1 MNNKQSFEHSLLFTP
16 QGVRDVYGRECREQN
31 VIRGIIEQEM
41 RLYGFRDIHTPGF
54 EFFDIFNKERGTV
67 PSNEM
72 FKFFD
77 QYNNTIVLR
86 PDHTPQ
92 IARCVARYYE
102 NEDMQL
108 RLCYT
113 GSTFRNQRGYQ
124 GKLSE
129 TTQIGAEI
137 IGDASSD
144 ADGEMLTLMIE
155 CFKKCGLNEFQI
167 DVGHAGV
174 FHGLVREAGLNEDE
188 IARLRL
194 FIQNKNSHAV
204 EEMLKDREI
213 PGGVREVLVRMP
225 EIFADE
231 NSLQFVRERVN
242 DEGTLRAI
250 ERLDTLHDI
259 LEGFNMLDHVT
270 LDLGLLGQMDYYT
283 GVIFKAYTY
292 GTGEAIASGGRY
304 DSLMSQFGKDAPAVG
319 VVFMLDQ
326 LMEGLRSEKVDISTP
341 DEDVLVLYRSAN
353 RTRAIELA
361 TELRD
366 NGTPVFLM
374 RKNADVS
381 LEEYKAYAARRSL
394 AEIRYIDDTG
404 EITIFEV
411 DYRS

>member
-1 MNNKQSFEHSLLFTP
+1 MSNKQSFEHSLLFTP
-16 QGVRDVYGRECREQN
+16 QGVRDVFGRECREQD
-31 VIRGIIEQEM
+31 VIRDTIEHEM
-41 RLYGFRDIHTPGF
+41 RMYGFRNIHTPSF

-92 IARCVARYYE
+92 IARCVSRYYA

-124 GKLSE
+124 GKLAE

-144 ADGEMLTLMIE
+144 ADGEMLTLTID
-155 CFKKCGLNEFQI
+155 CLKKCGLNEFRI
-167 DVGHAGV
+167 DIGHAGV
-174 FHGLVREAGLNEDE
+174 FRGLVREAGLNTEE
-188 IARLRL
+188 IGRLRL

-204 EEMLKDREI
+204 EELLKEKEMPD
-213 PGGVREVLVRMP
+213 GVREVLIRMP

-231 NSLQFVRERVN
+231 DSLQFVRERVN
-242 DEGTLRAI
+242 DEDTLRAI
-250 ERLDTLHDI
+250 ERLDTLHEI
-259 LEGFNMLDHVT
+259 LDGFHMSEYVT
-270 LDLGLLGQMDYYT
+270 LDLGLLGRMDYYT

-304 DSLMSQFGKDAPAVG
+304 DALMAQFGKDAPAVG

-326 LMEGLRSEKVDISTP
+326 LMEGLRSEKAGIPTP

-353 RTRAIELA
+353 RARAIELA
-361 TELRD
+361 TELREA
-366 NGTPVFLM
+366 GTPVFLM

-381 LEEYKAYAARRSL
+381 LEEYKSYAARRSL

-404 EITIFEV
+404 EITVFNV
-411 DYRS
+411 